1 MVMKLSAMEREIATA
16 LVQTLVEY
24 GLTENLAQYGE
35 HGTENWFI
43 NNNLGTM
50 GFWVSGGATK
60 ACISHTDLTD
70 WVIKV
75 GYKEQVACNYAALEY
90 NNYCLAEEAGLAIY
104 FPVMIYLGEFAGVPF
119 YLQQMA
125 ECYEDQ
131 VSYDWYERLR
141 DQYEEAGQEY
151 DDDTLWCTIDCMDDD
166 EKAYMCFHDP
176 KLVDFL
182 SDHRIGDLHEGNFGY
197 IGDRMVIVD
206 FSGWRG

>member
-1 MVMKLSAMEREIATA
+1 MKLSVMEREIATA

-75 GYKEQVACNYAALEY
+75 GYKEQVACNYATLEY
-90 NNYCLAEEAGLAIY
+90 NNYRLAEEAGLAVY

-131 VSYDWYERLR
+131 ITSDWYERLR
-141 DQYEEAGQEY
+141 DSYEESEEEY
-151 DDDTLWCTIDCMDDD
+151 NDNDLWNEIDNMDDD
-166 EKAYMCFHDP
+166 DRVYLTFRDNE
-176 KLVDFL
+176 LVEFL
-182 SDHRIGDLHEGNFGY
+182 RKHHINDLHEGNFGY

>member
-1 MVMKLSAMEREIATA
+1 MKLSAMEREIATA
-16 LVQTLVEY
+16 LVQALVEY
-24 GLTENLAQYGE
+24 GLAENLAQYGE

-43 NNNLGTM
+43 DNNLGTM
-50 GFWVSGGATK
+50 GFWASGGATK
-60 ACISHTDLTD
+60 ACIGHTDLTN

-75 GYKEQVACNYAALEY
+75 GYKEQVACNYATLEY
-90 NNYCLAEEAGLAIY
+90 NNYRLAEEAGLAIY

-131 VSYDWYERLR
+131 VASDWYERLR
-141 DQYEEAGQEY
+141 DSYEENEEEY
-151 DDDTLWCTIDCMDDD
+151 SDNDLWNEIDSMTDDDR
-166 EKAYMCFHDP
+166 AYLTFHDAE
-176 KLVDFL
+176 LVGFL
-182 SDHRIGDLHEGNFGY
+182 RERHINDLHEGNFGY